1 VVQFF
6 CQYDYD
12 CFTQITQSKRRRSVP
27 DRMSRRGSSV
37 ARRSVSE
44 GRIAKDKAKKR
55 ASVGTGVIGSQ
66 VFISGAPVT
75 TLRNLLDE
83 VEAEVSFIG
92 PPAKSVYE
100 TPVRRRSLDVSD
112 LSFVSSLLNQEGE
125 RHWVKDDWKLLDT
138 CFTDER
144 FVVGGNLRI
153 GGDGLADVDVIDLGH
168 VVDRYV
174 GILGG
179 EELVKRFGPG
189 WERYCA
195 RFIDISIINI
205 SLQRC
210 NSTTRKSTS
219 EEATFWHCRSPY
231 YSFVVADSEPGHDEH
246 HSRYSG
252 LHSCSWNVQ
261 TDDAPCAASTNCGQ
275 CPLPGLT

>member
-1 VVQFF
+1 
-6 CQYDYD
+6 
-12 CFTQITQSKRRRSVP
+12 
-27 DRMSRRGSSV
+27 MSRHGSSV

-92 PPAKSVYE
+92 PPAKNAYE
-100 TPVRRRSLDVSD
+100 TPIRRRSSLGVFD
-112 LSFVSSLLNQEGE
+112 LSFVSSLSQEGE
-125 RHWVKDDWKLLDT
+125 RDWTKDDWKLLDA

-144 FVVGGNLRI
+144 FVVGVSLRI
-153 GGDGLADVDVIDLGH
+153 GDGLADVEVIDLNH
-168 VVDRYV
+168 VVDRYIS
-174 GILGG
+174 ILGG

-195 RFIDISIINI
+195 RSIDISILNN
-205 SLQRC
+205 SLQRR

-219 EEATFWHCRSPY
+219 EEAAFWHCRSPHY
-231 YSFVVADSEPGHDEH
+231 AFIVADFELG
-246 HSRYSG
+246 
-252 LHSCSWNVQ
+252 N
-261 TDDAPCAASTNCGQ
+261 
-275 CPLPGLT
+275 

>member
-1 VVQFF
+1 MFDVAQFF

-12 CFTQITQSKRRRSVP
+12 CFTQITKSKRRRSVP

-37 ARRSVSE
+37 TRRIVSE
-44 GRIAKDKAKKR
+44 GRIAKEKIKKR

-83 VEAEVSFIG
+83 VEAEVSFIS
-92 PPAKSVYE
+92 PPAKNTYE
-100 TPVRRRSLDVSD
+100 TPVRRRSSLGVFDF
-112 LSFVSSLLNQEGE
+112 SFVSSLHSQEGE
-125 RHWVKDDWKLLDT
+125 RDWTKEDWKLLDA

-153 GGDGLADVDVIDLGH
+153 GGDGLADVEVIDLGH
-168 VVDRYV
+168 VVDRYI

-195 RFIDISIINI
+195 CFIDIS
-205 SLQRC
+205 
-210 NSTTRKSTS
+210 
-219 EEATFWHCRSPY
+219 SP
-231 YSFVVADSEPGHDEH
+231 
-246 HSRYSG
+246 
-252 LHSCSWNVQ
+252 Q
-261 TDDAPCAASTNCGQ
+261 
-275 CPLPGLT
+275 

>member
-1 VVQFF
+1 MF
-6 CQYDYD
+6 
-12 CFTQITQSKRRRSVP
+12 RH
-27 DRMSRRGSSV
+27 GSSV

-55 ASVGTGVIGSQ
+55 ASIGTGVIGSQ
-66 VFISGAPVT
+66 VYISGAPVT

-83 VEAEVSFIG
+83 VEAEVSIIG

-100 TPVRRRSLDVSD
+100 TPVRRRSSLDASD
-112 LSFVSSLLNQEGE
+112 ISFVSSLSREGE
-125 RHWVKDDWKLLDT
+125 RHWVKDDWKLLDA

-168 VVDRYV
+168 VVDRYI

-179 EELVKRFGPG
+179 GDLVKRFGPG

-205 SLQRC
+205 SLQAC

-219 EEATFWHCRSPY
+219 EEATFWHCCSPY
-231 YSFVVADSEPGHDEH
+231 YSFVVADFELGHEH
-246 HSRYSG
+246 HSGYSG
-252 LHSCSWNVQ
+252 LHSCCSTWNVQ
-261 TDDAPCAASTNCGQ
+261 TDDAPCAAGTNCGQ
-275 CPLPGLT
+275 CPLPGLI